1 MKTDKIVLPEIVSIG
16 IYNASIAHKNKAT
29 TPSRKTTMFEIELP
43 IGDGGT
49 SYINKTEH
57 KISENVLI
65 IAKPGQLRH
74 TRLPFACYYIHA
86 IINEGILFDTLS
98 SLREYTALTDEQA
111 VKIKKIFISLCEHN
125 ASGAPQK
132 EIILGSLLLKLIHT
146 VSSIASHLEGIP
158 SPKQNNRIVVER
170 TVAYIKNNL
179 TADLSLNALAKEAKF
194 SPIYFHK
201 LFKASTGRTLR
212 DYTEEQRINKA
223 IELLTSTSLSLTEIA
238 YESGFSSQYY
248 FNYAFKKR
256 MRITHREY
264 AKSILS
270 KYEY

>member
-1 MKTDKIVLPEIVSIG
+1 MKVDKIILPEIVSIG

-29 TPSRKTTMFEIELP
+29 TPSRKTTMFEMELP
-43 IGDGGT
+43 IGEGGT
-49 SYINKTEH
+49 SYINSAEY

-86 IINEGILFDTLS
+86 IIHEGILFDTLS
-98 SLREYTALTDEQA
+98 SLPEYTALTDEQA
-111 VKIKKIFISLCEHN
+111 KKIKQIFISLCEHN

-132 EIILGSLLLKLIHT
+132 EIILGSLLLKLIYS
-146 VSSIASHLEGIP
+146 VSSISSHLDRIP
-158 SPKQNNRIVVER
+158 SSKPNNRIAVEK
-170 TVAYIKNNL
+170 TISFIKNNL
-179 TADLSLNALAKEAKF
+179 TADLSLEALAKEAKF

-212 DYTEEQRINKA
+212 DYTEEQRLNKA
-223 IELLTSTSLSLTEIA
+223 IDLLTSTNLSLTEIA
-238 YESGFSSQYY
+238 YECGFSSQSY

-256 MRITHREY
+256 MNVTPREY

-270 KYEY
+270 KYED